1 MKVSKEVNFGQKNI
15 FDLVMSMVQIQMY
28 ILTNPCCFANFE
40 TWHKYVSVHSQSNMA
55 MFCLKKLISQPRVVE
70 KSPFL
75 AWRTLTH
82 NILMSVIFRSHLTPP
97 ICLKMPICA
106 IFSTFWESHLKHTP
120 KVGVHREKFNIGNV
134 AQNFFGGFYICW
146 DYVISFSQHFPMKNF
161 SPSPSTSPSPESHEL
176 FEFWLLVGN

>member
-1 MKVSKEVNFGQKNI
+1 M
-15 FDLVMSMVQIQMY
+15 
-28 ILTNPCCFANFE
+28 
-40 TWHKYVSVHSQSNMA
+40 HSQSNMA

-70 KSPFL
+70 NSPFL
-75 AWRTLTH
+75 ARRSLTY
-82 NILMSVIFRSHLTPP
+82 NILMSVIFRAHLTPP

-134 AQNFFGGFYICW
+134 AQIFFGGFYICW

-161 SPSPSTSPSPESHEL
+161 SPSPSTSPSPESGGF
-176 FEFWLLVGN
+176 FEIWLKNGKCYFWGGK

>member
-1 MKVSKEVNFGQKNI
+1 MWEFFSEYKPLLRHLICTI
-15 FDLVMSMVQIQMY
+15 F
-28 ILTNPCCFANFE
+28 
-40 TWHKYVSVHSQSNMA
+40 HHYVSVHSQSNMT
-55 MFCLKKLISQPRVVE
+55 MFCPKKSIFQPRVVE
-70 KSPFL
+70 
-75 AWRTLTH
+75 WRTLTH

-106 IFSTFWESHLKHTP
+106 IFSTFWESHLKYTP

-161 SPSPSTSPSPESHEL
+161 SPSLSTSPSPSFHPL
-176 FEFWLLVGN
+176 FEVWLKKGN